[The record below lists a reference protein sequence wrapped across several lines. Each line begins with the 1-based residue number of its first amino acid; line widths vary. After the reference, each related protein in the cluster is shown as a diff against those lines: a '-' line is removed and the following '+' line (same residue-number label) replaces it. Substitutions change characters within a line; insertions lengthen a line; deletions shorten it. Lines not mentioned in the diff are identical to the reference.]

1 MERVNNETSKLT
13 LQNTLDN
20 NNESQS
26 LAPRLETEGYIG
38 HIAVGETE
46 PATSA
51 TVVEESSTLKSK
63 HIEAR
68 VWTSEDFR
76 YFPSAEDIFDH
87 LQDEDADWLYDEGKK
102 WLEEM
107 GYGTQDDEDIDDY
120 GNDW

>member
-26 LAPRLETEGYIG
+26 LTPRLETEIYIG
-38 HIAVGETE
+38 HVAVNETE
-46 PATSA
+46 TSISA
-51 TVVEESSTLKSK
+51 TELEESSTLKSE

-68 VWTSEDFR
+68 VWSPEDYR
-76 YFPSAEDIFDH
+76 DFPSAEDIFDH